1 MAVGFWGFCSL
12 SIRKG
17 HSRYSLLL
25 CTVPEGAYAHSRL
38 YRPARTILRDSR
50 ADMKWSL
57 MVLDHELKLY
67 QERKRYEEVDSK
79 GRPSKGRS
87 DLCAHQISKK
97 GNTECA

>member
-25 CTVPEGAYAHSRL
+25 CTVAEGAYAHGRL

-50 ADMKWSL
+50 AD
-57 MVLDHELKLY
+57 HEMELN
-67 QERKRYEEVDSK
+67 
-79 GRPSKGRS
+79 GMRP
-87 DLCAHQISKK
+87 
-97 GNTECA
+97 